1 MLTRKIN
8 NGKSRWAVNQH
19 PKFTTYQHP
28 KAFSNNIKAIVFY
41 ILGLSENVQK
51 FEIISD
57 ANKYEFI
64 DGQETTK

>member
-1 MLTRKIN
+1 M
-8 NGKSRWAVNQH
+8 
-19 PKFTTYQHP
+19 
-28 KAFSNNIKAIVFY
+28 
-41 ILGLSENVQK
+41 GLSENVQK